1 MDGVDDTMAY
11 TKIDLVEPIYE
22 LQEKETARQHYFLEL
37 YLDVSDDNLVAF
49 MKSFKNLKKDSIWE
63 YEGCKIKLNFNPPK
77 PNTFRNWATALQ
89 YKNRRRAYWD
99 DKFKEMRKQR
109 KEKAEKFLKSFQDDL
124 EEELQSNKRISREI
138 ELDGQVFPHLKGK
151 GKNDIAIANKTTW
164 DIYKEVTGVEVANT
178 EQNVNLNVDADVK
191 SENTTIVKEKKLKE
205 LQEKMKEMT
214 YD

>member
-1 MDGVDDTMAY
+1 MAY

-37 YLDVSDDNLVAF
+37 YLDVSDDNITKF
-49 MKSFKNLKKDSIWE
+49 IKSFNGLKKGQEWC
-63 YEGCKIKLNFNPPK
+63 YEGVKKLLDFNPPAK
-77 PNTFRNWATALQ
+77 STFSKWTVCLF
-89 YKNRRRAYWD
+89 YKKRRRAYWD
-99 DKFKEMRKQR
+99 NKFKEMREERKQ
-109 KEKAEKFLKSFQDDL
+109 KAERFLRGFQDDL

-191 SENTTIVKEKKLKE
+191 SETTAIVKEKKLKE
-205 LQEKMKEMT
+205 LREKMKEMT

>member
-138 ELDGQVFPHLKGK
+138 EHDPQVFPHLKGK
-151 GKNDIAIANKTTW
+151 GKNDIAFANKTTW

>member
-1 MDGVDDTMAY
+1 MAY

-37 YLDVSDDNLVAF
+37 YYEYSDDNLTKF
-49 MKSFKNLKKDSIWE
+49 IKSFRGLKKGQIWAADGSE
-63 YEGCKIKLNFNPPK
+63 VKLDFNPPK
-77 PNTFRNWATALQ
+77 KSTFEKWVSCFQ
-89 YKNRRRAYWD
+89 YRNRRRAYWD
-99 DKFKEMRKQR
+99 NKFKEMREERKQ
-109 KEKAEKFLKSFQDDL
+109 KAERFLRGFQDDL

-151 GKNDIAIANKTTW
+151 GKNEIAFANKTTW

-191 SENTTIVKEKKLKE
+191 SETTTIVKEKKLKE
-205 LQEKMKEMT
+205 LQEKMKEMN
-214 YD
+214 YDWF

>member
-1 MDGVDDTMAY
+1 MGY
-11 TKIDLVEPIYE
+11 EKIELVEPIYE
-22 LQEKETARQHYFLEL
+22 LQDKETERQHYFLEL
-37 YLDVSDDNLVAF
+37 YLEVSDDNITKF
-49 MKSFKNLKKDSIWE
+49 IKSFKGLGKGDEWQ
-63 YEGCKIKLNFNPPK
+63 YEGSKKELSFNPPK
-77 PNTFRNWATALQ
+77 PRTLTLWSSYLQ

-124 EEELQSNKRISREI
+124 EEELASNKRISKEI
-138 ELDGQVFPHLKGK
+138 EMDGQVFPHLKGK
-151 GKNDIAIANKTTW
+151 GKNEIAFANKTTW

-191 SENTTIVKEKKLKE
+191 QETNATLKAEKLIKLK
-205 LQEKMKEMT
+205 QRMDEMD

>member
-1 MDGVDDTMAY
+1 MAY

-37 YLDVSDDNLVAF
+37 YYEVSDDNTIKF
-49 MKSFKNLKKDSIWE
+49 IDSFKGLKKGDLWITDGSQIQLE
-63 YEGCKIKLNFNPPK
+63 FNPPK
-77 PNTFRNWATALQ
+77 KTTFRQWVAFLQ

-99 DKFKEMRKQR
+99 NKFKEMREERKQ
-109 KEKAEKFLKSFQDDL
+109 KAERFLRGFQDDL

-151 GKNDIAIANKTTW
+151 GKNEIAFANKTTW

-191 SENTTIVKEKKLKE
+191 SETTTIVKEKKLKE